1 MDTGS
6 ETTVL
11 KPSMIP
17 LELLQNDCAKSTV
30 NLQGAFGKAVPALL
44 INIPATLVT
53 GKPQHAVLLTCA
65 VTDFLNQDVALVS
78 LADYENLQESSIDF
92 VLVKSVRSGT
102 PFMLQSGGGENQNAI
117 VFETKIVNRE
127 DKKNEK
133 MGDIFQPTLFNS
145 ERSVLQEFKEMQ
157 ATDPSLKSCWNFVSK
172 EKSDFFVNQ
181 TNGLLYC
188 NQISEVLK
196 LIV

>member
-1 MDTGS
+1 
-6 ETTVL
+6 
-11 KPSMIP
+11 
-17 LELLQNDCAKSTV
+17 V
-30 NLQGAFGKAVPALL
+30 NLQGAFGKAVPAWL

-102 PFMLQSGGGENQNAI
+102 PFMLQSGGGENQNAN

-127 DKKNEK
+127 DKMNEK
-133 MGDIFQPTLFNS
+133 MGNIFQPTLFNS

-172 EKSDFFVNQ
+172 EKSDFFGNQ